1 MTVTNSTNPQVR
13 EAALYQ
19 SVKNCYDKARE
30 SLMHCAQFKKS
41 IKLLIEGSEE
51 YIIAHEILEME
62 LNKTKYYL
70 RQYDKNHKERNAV
83 CRTNQ
88 FAHHTTDLDKILT
101 ETTKNQS

>member
-1 MTVTNSTNPQVR
+1 MTTSNPPNSKAR
-13 EAALYQ
+13 EAALYIT
-19 SVKNCYDKARE
+19 VKNCYDKARE

-51 YIIAHEILEME
+51 YIIANEILEME
-62 LNKTKYYL
+62 LNKTKHYL
-70 RQYDKNHKERNAV
+70 RQYDKNHKEWNAV

-88 FAHHTTDLDKILT
+88 FARHTTDLDKILT